1 MQINGERE
9 MRWQKH
15 KKSYFYLIE
24 FIFRQDPR
32 VPDKSI

>member
-1 MQINGERE
+1 MESVRAERQ
-9 MRWQKH
+9 WQKH

-24 FIFRQDPR
+24 FIFRHEPR